1 MVNLIER
8 DLSRRKQ
15 ACKYELSRLA
25 LKCIIADRNIGEQE
39 RFRAAIKL
47 SGLSRNGSK
56 TRLRNRCVFT
66 GRGRAVYR
74 FCKLSRIKLRDLAGA
89 GRLPGVTKSSWQSTF
104 YNILGPCF
112 LLWFLLFLILYLFL
126 LFLIF
131 VFFIFV
137 F

>member
-1 MVNLIER
+1 MKKQIEKTKKKHQKQQKQKTRQEIMVNLIER

-89 GRLPGVTKSSWQSTF
+89 GRLPGVTKSSW
-104 YNILGPCF
+104 
-112 LLWFLLFLILYLFL
+112 
-126 LFLIF
+126 
-131 VFFIFV
+131 
-137 F
+137 